1 MSLLELMMWNPA
13 WDFINKR
20 FWRPVSG
27 PMLSK
32 LVHFEEPLVTR
43 CGYRKQHSVGNQF
56 HNRVENQSDP
66 FIGHNC
72 FWRPMLAV
80 LVQCVFVSQFE
91 ELQGALF

>member
-32 LVHFEEPLVTR
+32 LVQFEEPLVTR
-43 CGYRKQHSVGNQF
+43 C
-56 HNRVENQSDP
+56 
-66 FIGHNC
+66 
-72 FWRPMLAV
+72 AV
-80 LVQCVFVSQFE
+80 LRNLHRLPYASFLMVKAMFRHP
-91 ELQGALF
+91 LAA